1 MFYILNRLTCIQFQI
16 HVSDIIIDRFFLQ
29 NVVPDSDSSCGPYVP
44 ATGNSLKKQPR
55 YNMEVNQGN
64 HDTIGMIVIDEAGN
78 VAGGTTTNGA
88 NHKVPG

>member
-1 MFYILNRLTCIQFQI
+1 
-16 HVSDIIIDRFFLQ
+16 
-29 NVVPDSDSSCGPYVP
+29 
-44 ATGNSLKKQPR
+44 
-55 YNMEVNQGN
+55 MEVNQGN